1 MVILLA
7 LSLFL
12 LFYFLFLKDAGA
24 GKIESGIK
32 SWFKRFALPTV
43 FAVAAFLLGTLVCR
57 TPLAGVIWAVL
68 FWFVP
73 DWAGGF
79 IAERRKSA
87 LRGGVKNFIAAAA
100 SLYAAGQVTP
110 EVIRIASQRFPEP
123 LRGDFNIMLGRRN
136 TDSRASFPGM
146 FEELSEKYGLPE
158 FKALAAIVAASERA
172 GGPRAA
178 AEGLKQLSAA
188 LRSRDRLLH
197 ERRKETLEPVIAAGV
212 AIILISLGFLLDVTL
227 LARLVFSAPGGKI
240 ALSIVSLLI
249 PIMFLAIMKGVTSQ
263 DLARGA

>member
-7 LSLFL
+7 VSLFL
-12 LFYFLFLKDAGA
+12 LFYFLFLGDEGA
-24 GKIESGIK
+24 AKVEGIK
-32 SWFKRFALPTV
+32 SWFKRFALPAV

-73 DWAGGF
+73 DWVGGF
-79 IAERRKSA
+79 IAERRKSV
-87 LRGGVKNFIAAAA
+87 LRSGVKNFIAAAA

-110 EVIRIASQRFPEP
+110 EVIKIASQRFPEP

-146 FEELSEKYGLPE
+146 FEELSEKYGLHE
-158 FKALAAIVAASERA
+158 FQALAAIVAASERA

-227 LARLVFSAPGGKI
+227 LSNLIFSTPGGKI

-249 PIMFLAIMKGVTSQ
+249 LIMFQAIIKGVNIK
-263 DLARGA
+263 DLVGGA

>member
-227 LARLVFSAPGGKI
+227 LSRLVFSAPGGKI

-249 PIMFLAIMKGVTSQ
+249 LIMFLAIMKGVTSQ

>member
-1 MVILLA
+1 
-7 LSLFL
+7 
-12 LFYFLFLKDAGA
+12 
-24 GKIESGIK
+24 
-32 SWFKRFALPTV
+32 
-43 FAVAAFLLGTLVCR
+43 
-57 TPLAGVIWAVL
+57 
-68 FWFVP
+68 
-73 DWAGGF
+73 
-79 IAERRKSA
+79 
-87 LRGGVKNFIAAAA
+87 
-100 SLYAAGQVTP
+100 
-110 EVIRIASQRFPEP
+110 
-123 LRGDFNIMLGRRN
+123 
-136 TDSRASFPGM
+136 M

-249 PIMFLAIMKGVTSQ
+249 LIMFLAIMKGVTSQ

>member
-1 MVILLA
+1 M
-7 LSLFL
+7 
-12 LFYFLFLKDAGA
+12 
-24 GKIESGIK
+24 
-32 SWFKRFALPTV
+32 
-43 FAVAAFLLGTLVCR
+43 CR

-249 PIMFLAIMKGVTSQ
+249 LIMFLAIMKGVTSQ